1 MRILFFDCGM
11 GAAGDMVMGALLS
24 LIPDKDAFIKEINSI
39 GIPDTAVSY
48 ENDSKCGISGI
59 HISVHIAGKEEECDE
74 TDLHHSREHVHHH
87 AGLDDIRKIIDNLK
101 VSDKVKKEVTN
112 IYMMIAQAE
121 SKVHGKDVGEIHF
134 HEVGMM
140 DAIADITGCAM
151 LLEKLSVQSI
161 YISPV
166 NTGFGKVRCAHGIL
180 PVPAPATA
188 ELLKG
193 VPCYAGR
200 IEGELCTPTGA
211 ALLSYYGTAYS
222 QMPPMCIMET
232 GYGCGKKD
240 FEAANVVRAVLG
252 ETDSEPD
259 SIIELACNIDDM
271 TGEEL
276 GYVTKLLLNEGALD
290 VYTAAISMKKNRPGI
305 LLSVICKRPLR
316 EKMTEL
322 IFKHTTTIGLREY
335 ICNRTILNRREKEID
350 TGIGKVR
357 IKEAYGNG
365 IYKMKPEYE
374 DVRKIADATGK
385 SVREIH
391 EIILKEQK
399 WQGNNK

>member
-24 LIPDKDAFIKEINSI
+24 LITDKDAFIKEINSI
-39 GIPDTAVSY
+39 GIPDTVVSY

-59 HISVHIAGKEEECDE
+59 HISVQIAGKEEECDE
-74 TDLHHSREHVHHH
+74 TDLHHSHEHVHHH

-101 VSDKVKKEVTN
+101 VSDKVKKEVTD

-121 SKVHGKDVGEIHF
+121 SKVHKKDVGEIHF

-161 YISPV
+161 YVSPV

-193 VPCYAGR
+193 IPCYAGR

-211 ALLSYYGTAYS
+211 ALLSYYGTTYS
-222 QMPPMCIMET
+222 QMPPMCIKET

-290 VYTAAISMKKNRPGI
+290 VYTAAIGMKKNRPGI

-335 ICNRTILNRREKEID
+335 ICNRTI
-350 TGIGKVR
+350 
-357 IKEAYGNG
+357 
-365 IYKMKPEYE
+365 
-374 DVRKIADATGK
+374 
-385 SVREIH
+385 
-391 EIILKEQK
+391 
-399 WQGNNK
+399 

>member
-39 GIPDTAVSY
+39 GIPDTVVSY

-59 HISVHIAGKEEECDE
+59 HISVHVSGKEEECDE
-74 TDLHHSREHVHHH
+74 TDLHHSHEHVHHH

-101 VSDKVKKEVTN
+101 VSDKVKKEVTD

-121 SKVHGKDVGEIHF
+121 SKVHKKDVGEIHF

-161 YISPV
+161 YVSPV

-322 IFKHTTTIGLREY
+322 IFKHTTTIGCENTY
-335 ICNRTILNRREKEID
+335 V
-350 TGIGKVR
+350 TG
-357 IKEAYGNG
+357 
-365 IYKMKPEYE
+365 
-374 DVRKIADATGK
+374 
-385 SVREIH
+385 
-391 EIILKEQK
+391 QF
-399 WQGNNK
+399 

>member
-39 GIPDTAVSY
+39 GIPGTVVSY
-48 ENDSKCGISGI
+48 ENDSKCGILGI
-59 HISVHIAGKEEECDE
+59 HISVQIAGKEEECDE
-74 TDLHHSREHVHHH
+74 TDLHHSHEHVHHH

-101 VSDKVKKEVTN
+101 VSDKIKKEVTD

-121 SKVHGKDVGEIHF
+121 SKVHKKDVGEIHF

-161 YISPV
+161 YVSPV

-222 QMPPMCIMET
+222 QMPPMCIKET

-240 FEAANVVRAVLG
+240 FEAANVIRAVLG

-290 VYTAAISMKKNRPGI
+290 VYTAAIGMKKNRPGI

-350 TGIGKVR
+350 TGIGKVH

-399 WQGNNK
+399 

>member
-290 VYTAAISMKKNRPGI
+290 VYTAAISMKKTG
-305 LLSVICKRPLR
+305 R
-316 EKMTEL
+316 E
-322 IFKHTTTIGLREY
+322 F
-335 ICNRTILNRREKEID
+335 
-350 TGIGKVR
+350 
-357 IKEAYGNG
+357 
-365 IYKMKPEYE
+365 
-374 DVRKIADATGK
+374 
-385 SVREIH
+385 
-391 EIILKEQK
+391 
-399 WQGNNK
+399 